1 MCWWP
6 NRFWQDRLGDWAC
19 QKFAPK
25 LSLPIHDRCIGV
37 WILNGEDKSYPQH
50 LVDIIDPDET
60 LGVAEYKKL
69 AIQAI
74 GDIAS
79 QGKAPFLVGG
89 TAQYIYAVVDNWE
102 IPAVVPQPEIRRELE
117 AKSLEELQAL
127 LKEKDP
133 EAFGFVDIK
142 NKRRVVRALEVVM
155 ASGELFSK
163 QRRRGESLFDTLF
176 IGIDVPREELN
187 KRIDSRVDLMV
198 QGGLMPKSEV
208 WSPSG
213 WSAPGMNG
221 IGYRQ
226 FKSYT
231 EGTETLEDAT
241 LRLKHDTRDVAKR
254 QMTWFRRDK
263 RIQWCKEVSE
273 AKSLI
278 KNFYAN
284 Q

>member
-1 MCWWP
+1 MGKVKLIVLVGP
-6 NRFWQDRLGDWAC
+6 TASGKTAWAIGLVK
-19 QKFAPK
+19 KFGAEII
-25 LSLPIHDRCIGV
+25 SADSRQVYRGMDIGTAK
-37 WILNGEDKSYPQH
+37 DKSYPQH

-187 KRIDSRVDLMV
+187 
-198 QGGLMPKSEV
+198 
-208 WSPSG
+208 
-213 WSAPGMNG
+213 
-221 IGYRQ
+221 
-226 FKSYT
+226 
-231 EGTETLEDAT
+231 
-241 LRLKHDTRDVAKR
+241 
-254 QMTWFRRDK
+254 
-263 RIQWCKEVSE
+263 
-273 AKSLI
+273 
-278 KNFYAN
+278 
-284 Q
+284 